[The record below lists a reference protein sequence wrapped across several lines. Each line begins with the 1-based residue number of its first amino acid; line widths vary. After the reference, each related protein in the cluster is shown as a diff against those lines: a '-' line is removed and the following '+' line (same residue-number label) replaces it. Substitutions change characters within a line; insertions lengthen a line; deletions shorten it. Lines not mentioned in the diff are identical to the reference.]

1 MCVTVDGFVV
11 GKIIKTA
18 NFNFAPAKYAQTTQ
32 SIAELDITTTSL
44 INAWITPN
52 EEWDADDLVGYSVIA
67 EPKEN
72 TIDFHIFGTAPI
84 VGKFNINYFWS

>member
-11 GKIIKTA
+11 GKIIKAA
-18 NFNFAPAKYAQTTQ
+18 NFNFAPAKYSQTTQ
-32 SIAELDITTTSL
+32 SIVEPGITTESL

-52 EEWDADDLVGYSVIA
+52 DEWDADDLVSYSVIA
-67 EPKEN
+67 EPKLN
-72 TIDFHIFGTAPI
+72 AIDFHIFGIAPI